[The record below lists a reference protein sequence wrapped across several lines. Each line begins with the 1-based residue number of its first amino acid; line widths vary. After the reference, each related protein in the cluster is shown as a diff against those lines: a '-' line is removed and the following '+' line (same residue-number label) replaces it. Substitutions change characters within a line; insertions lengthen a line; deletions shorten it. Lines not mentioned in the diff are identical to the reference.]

1 MKDRA
6 GGILIEN
13 GKLLLI
19 HRIKNN
25 DEYYVIPGGGIEE
38 GEDIYEATQR
48 ELYEEVGIN
57 ICLLNNK
64 PLIVLKGKER
74 IQYFILIKR
83 ERGIIGT
90 GNGPEYTNNNYNL
103 NGTYIPEMVN
113 IIDIVDGKINMV
125 PDVVKNELIN
135 IIKSLNKNVA
145 FLNSNDFLGFIK

>member
-1 MKDRA
+1 M
-6 GGILIEN
+6 
-13 GKLLLI
+13 
-19 HRIKNN
+19 
-25 DEYYVIPGGGIEE
+25 
-38 GEDIYEATQR
+38 
-48 ELYEEVGIN
+48 
-57 ICLLNNK
+57 LNNK
-64 PLIVLKGKER
+64 PLIVLKEKER

>member
-6 GGILIEN
+6 SGILIEN

-38 GEDIYEATQR
+38 GEDIYEATKR

-64 PLIVLKGKER
+64 PLIILKEKER
-74 IQYFILIKR
+74 IQYFMLIKR
-83 ERGIIGT
+83 ASGIIGT
-90 GNGPEYTNNNYNL
+90 GNGPEYTNNNYKF
-103 NGTYIPEMVN
+103 NGTYMPEMVN

-125 PDVVKNELIN
+125 PVVVKNELIN